1 MNRSSR
7 LFAASRRIV
16 PVFAAALAVS
26 LFLSGCAAGP
36 AYQRPPVTVPEQI
49 RGQASSAAP
58 ARPEAGPAEPS
69 SPAPTDAP
77 AVEPGPSE
85 TASLADEAWWQ
96 IFQDPAL
103 QGLIDEAL
111 RNGFDVRLA
120 AARVEEARA
129 NAGIARSRF
138 FPAIQADGGWSRSR
152 RSGSIS
158 PITSPVNLYDVNL
171 GLSWE
176 IDLWG
181 RVRRLN
187 EAALARYLATE
198 EARRGVLLSLVSD
211 VATSYFRLRQ
221 LDLQLEI
228 ARRTATAF
236 EETHALFSRR
246 LEAGAASALETKS
259 AEASLATT
267 SASIPDLER
276 QIVAEENFLGLLL
289 GRNPGDIPRGAALN
303 DQPLPQQV
311 PAGLPS
317 DLLRRRPDIRQAE
330 QQLVAANADVGVT
343 VADFFPIISLTGAF
357 GGVAP
362 QVSDLFGEGRT
373 WSAGGGLLSPLLQ
386 GRRLKNQHRAALARW
401 DEAKVE
407 YEQSVTQ
414 AFVEVSEALVAYQK
428 LADSETEQ
436 ARAVAAYR
444 EAVRLSNSRYLAGL
458 SDYLEVLQAQ
468 QQLFPAENSLARI
481 RFDRLAT
488 LVELYKSLGG
498 GWQLD
503 DHGWVRPEARTA
515 STRSRGSV

>member
-1 MNRSSR
+1 MSPSIRPHG
-7 LFAASRRIV
+7 ASRRAIV
-16 PVFAAALAVS
+16 CAWALAAVP
-26 LFLSGCAAGP
+26 LMSGCAAGP

-49 RGQASSAAP
+49 RGEAPPAGAGSS
-58 ARPEAGPAEPS
+58 
-69 SPAPTDAP
+69 
-77 AVEPGPSE
+77 EPGAASTEPGATSAGSAPLAAE
-85 TASLADEAWWQ
+85 TASIADEAWWQ

-103 QGLIDEAL
+103 QSLIDEAL

-129 NAGIARSRF
+129 NAGIARSGY

-152 RSGSIS
+152 RSGFTS
-158 PITSPVNLYDVNL
+158 PVTQPVNLYDVNL

-181 RVRRLN
+181 RIRRLN

-211 VATSYFRLRQ
+211 VATSYFRLRE

-236 EETHALFSRR
+236 KETHALFSRR
-246 LEAGAASALETKS
+246 LEAGTASALETSS

-267 SASIPDLER
+267 TASIPDLER

-289 GRNPGDIPRGAALN
+289 GRNPADIPRGAALN

-311 PAGLPS
+311 PAGLTS
-317 DLLRRRPDIRQAE
+317 DLLKRRPDVRQSE
-330 QQLVAANADVGVT
+330 QQLIAANADVGVT
-343 VADFFPIISLTGAF
+343 LADFFPTISLTGAL

-362 QVSDLFGEGRT
+362 QVSDLFGEGKT
-373 WSAGGGLLSPLLQ
+373 WSVGGGFLSPLFQ
-386 GRRLKNQHRAALARW
+386 GRRLRNQHHAALARW
-401 DEAKVE
+401 EQARVD
-407 YEQSVTQ
+407 YERSVTN
-414 AFVEVSEALVAYQK
+414 AFSEVSSALVAYQK

-468 QQLFPAENSLARI
+468 QQLFPAENALART

-488 LVELYKSLGG
+488 LVDLYKSLGG
-498 GWQLD
+498 GWRLD
-503 DHGWVRPEARTA
+503 DAEWVRAELGDAARP
-515 STRSRGSV
+515 

>member
-1 MNRSSR
+1 MSRSSR
-7 LFAASRRIV
+7 LFLL
-16 PVFAAALAVS
+16 AAALATGV
-26 LFLSGCAAGP
+26 FLPGCAAGP

-49 RGQASSAAP
+49 RGQAGATETS
-58 ARPEAGPAEPS
+58 PAEPS
-69 SPAPTDAP
+69 SPAP
-77 AVEPGPSE
+77 SE
-85 TASLADEAWWQ
+85 TVPAEAGSLADEPWWQ
-96 IFQDPAL
+96 VFQDPAL

-129 NAGIARSRF
+129 NAGIARSQF

-152 RSGSIS
+152 RSGFTS
-158 PITSPVNLYDVNL
+158 PVTQPVNLYDVNL

-198 EARRGVLLSLVSD
+198 EARRSVLLSLVSD

-276 QIVAEENFLGLLL
+276 QIVAEENFLGLVL
-289 GRNPGDIPRGAALN
+289 GRNPGDIPRGAVLN
-303 DQPLPQQV
+303 DQELPQQV

-330 QQLVAANADVGVT
+330 QQLIAANADVGVS
-343 VADFFPIISLTGAF
+343 VADFFPTISLTGAF

-373 WSAGGGLLSPLLQ
+373 WSVGGGLLSPLLQ

-401 DEAKVE
+401 DEAKVG
-407 YEQSVTQ
+407 YERSVTN
-414 AFVEVSEALVAYQK
+414 AFVEVSSALVAYQK

-481 RFDRLAT
+481 RFNRLAT
-488 LVELYKSLGG
+488 LVDLYKSLGG

-503 DHGWVRPEARTA
+503 DHGWAHTDTRAA
-515 STRSRGSV
+515 STR